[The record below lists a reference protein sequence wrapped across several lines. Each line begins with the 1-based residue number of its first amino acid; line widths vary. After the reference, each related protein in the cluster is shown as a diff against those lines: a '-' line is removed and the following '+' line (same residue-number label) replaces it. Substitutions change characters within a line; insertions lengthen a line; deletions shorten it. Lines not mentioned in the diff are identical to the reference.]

1 LQNLAYQEFEKKKLT
16 WMEGRW
22 KKNTNQKSN
31 PNIDNLLEKSEGKFI
46 MIFEEEVKPLIL
58 IYDSDYVD
66 EYFYQMDLEQ
76 GNFSNETM

>member
-1 LQNLAYQEFEKKKLT
+1 
-16 WMEGRW
+16 MEGRW